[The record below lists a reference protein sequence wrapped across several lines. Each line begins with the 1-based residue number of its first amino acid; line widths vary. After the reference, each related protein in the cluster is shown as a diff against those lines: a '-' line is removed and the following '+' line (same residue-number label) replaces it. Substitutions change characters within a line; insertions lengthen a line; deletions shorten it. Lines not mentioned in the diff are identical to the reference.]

1 MGLGL
6 VDCDKLTLASQIDE
20 TFRGIFVSLTSIVLR
35 NFALPLDTAE
45 TKFTCRYST
54 AGILGVLVE
63 LGQNSFTCPYFSFL
77 STFVAIG
84 AKQTYDLT
92 SRGTRCQPVPATF
105 RTLGR
110 MANCLTSCTWS
121 QTHQRNLAVPQ
132 CHRSTG

>member
-20 TFRGIFVSLTSIVLR
+20 TFRGLFVSLTSIVLR

-63 LGQNSFTCPYFSFL
+63 LGQKNFTCPYFSFL
-77 STFVAIG
+77 STFEELFS
-84 AKQTYDLT
+84 KTQFL
-92 SRGTRCQPVPATF
+92 S
-105 RTLGR
+105 
-110 MANCLTSCTWS
+110 NS
-121 QTHQRNLAVPQ
+121 
-132 CHRSTG
+132 